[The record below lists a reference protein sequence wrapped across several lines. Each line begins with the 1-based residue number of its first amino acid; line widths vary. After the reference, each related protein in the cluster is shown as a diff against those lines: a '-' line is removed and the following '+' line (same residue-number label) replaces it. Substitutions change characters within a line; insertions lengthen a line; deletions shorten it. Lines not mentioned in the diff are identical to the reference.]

1 MSSRAH
7 QRWTR
12 GSVVGLVVAALVLL
26 LLLGVVLVDRR
37 SSGGGTTA
45 EPTYRDGRV
54 VLSDTFERSLDTGW
68 GDADVG
74 GPYELTSASDFSVE
88 RGTGRVTL
96 PRPAVG
102 HIAALT
108 SARPQD
114 LTASVDVIAPEPVR
128 RGSGVYVALH
138 LRTNGPFYY
147 RPVLR
152 FGPDQKVYLSLS
164 RFDGSAEDR
173 LNLANEKVVAS
184 GVQAGARLTFTAA
197 VTGVTPV
204 TIRAAVASGGRAPSG
219 VEVTDAS
226 ASRLAA
232 GGTFALWAYVAGSSD
247 ADKVVGF
254 DNLNVRQQVAET
266 PGREDGTGSIG
277 RGGVVVPAGQ
287 DGTVDA
293 EPADDGRADRPTGSA
308 PVGST
313 RHPVPAGALVVSR
326 GAAAGGDGSLA
337 APFRRIQDAVD
348 RVGAGGTVVVRAGSY
363 HESVVLPIDR
373 TVHLQSYPGEPVW
386 LDGSSALRGWQ
397 RRGDAWEVRWTHTFD
412 SSPTYT
418 RGAEERDEPGWRFV
432 NPAHPMAAHPEQVW
446 VDGQPQTQVRTRAEV
461 TEGTFFVDSRRQRLV
476 LGTDPVDAGVRASTL
491 AKGLTVV
498 GKGDTVRGIGV
509 RRYATSVWQLGA
521 ATVNNTGVSLS
532 DMVFEDNATTG
543 LSVFAADVTL
553 RDLTA
558 SRNGLMG
565 LHAHQADHLDV
576 RNVVATHNNLELFN
590 RAPAAGGM
598 KLTSSRHVRVE
609 GSEFADNLG
618 HGLWFD
624 AASYDVDIVSSR
636 AERNTGAGMVV
647 EISSRVRVVDNVLVD
662 NGVHG
667 LWLIDTDRVQI
678 ANNTF
683 ARNDEAN
690 LVVVTDGR
698 TPQEPGPG
706 GTDLRHPDG
715 GGMPWVSQDVA
726 VYNNVFA
733 DGGEGCL
740 VCVVDHTG
748 KRTGA
753 QLDVAFDHNLYHL
766 DSVLAHPTFATW
778 PSAEPNPFLY
788 GDFTAYRVATDQDA
802 ASRQLVGGDRA
813 VDRDGRVSSE
823 VADVAAEVAR
833 DLDRDAADAAAGAAP
848 ARPRL
853 GAWQG

>member
-37 SSGGGTTA
+37 SRGGDATA

-54 VLSDTFERSLDTGW
+54 VISDTFERDLDTGW
-68 GDADVG
+68 GEADSG
-74 GPYELTSASDFSVE
+74 GPYALTGATDFHVDG
-88 RGTGRVTL
+88 GTGLVRL
-96 PRPAVG
+96 PRASVG
-102 HIAALT
+102 HLAALT
-108 SARPQD
+108 RERPQD
-114 LTASVDVIAPEPVR
+114 LTASVDVIAPAPVR
-128 RGSGVYVALH
+128 RGSGVYVAMH

-152 FGPDQKVYLSLS
+152 FAPDRKVYLSLS
-164 RFDGSAEDR
+164 RFDGSTEDQ
-173 LNLANEKVVAS
+173 LVLATEKIVAT
-184 GVQAGARLTFTAA
+184 GVRAGTRLTFTAS
-197 VTGVTPV
+197 VTGMTPV
-204 TIRAAVASGGRAPSG
+204 TVRAGVSAGAGEASG
-219 VEVTDAS
+219 VEAVDAS

-232 GGTFALWAYVAGSSD
+232 GGSLALWAYVAGSSD

-266 PGREDGTGSIG
+266 PGTADGTGSIG
-277 RGGVVVPAGQ
+277 GGVVVPAGQ
-287 DGTVDA
+287 DGTAGDDA
-293 EPADDGRADRPTGSA
+293 PDDAAGRPTGSA
-308 PVGST
+308 PIGST
-313 RHPVPAGALVVSR
+313 RYPVPDGALLVSR
-326 GAAAGGDGSLA
+326 DAAAGGDGSA
-337 APFRRIQDAVD
+337 QAPFTRIQDAVD
-348 RVGAGGTVVVRAGSY
+348 RAPAGGTVVVRAGSY
-363 HESVVLPIDR
+363 HESVVLPIER
-373 TVHLQSYPGEPVW
+373 TVNLQAYPGEPVW
-386 LDGSSALRGWQ
+386 LDGSSVLKGWQ
-397 RRGDAWEVRWTHTFD
+397 RRGDVWEVRWTKTFD

-418 RGAEERDEPGWRFV
+418 RGAPERDEPGWRFV

-446 VDGQPQTQVRTRAEV
+446 VRGRPQTQVRTRAQV
-461 TEGTFFVDSRRQRLV
+461 VEGTFFVDAGRERLV
-476 LGTDPVDAGVRASTL
+476 LGTDPAGATVRASTL
-491 AKGLTVV
+491 SKGLTVV
-498 GKGDTVRGIGV
+498 GRGDTVRGIGV

-521 ATVNNTGVSLS
+521 ATVNNTGVRLS

-576 RNVVATHNNLELFN
+576 ANVVATQNNLELFN

-609 GSEFADNLG
+609 GSAFADNLG

-647 EISSRVRVVDNVLVD
+647 EISSAVRLVDNVLVD

-667 LWLIDTDRVQI
+667 LWLIDTDRAEI

-698 TPQEPGPG
+698 TPQNPGPG
-706 GTDLRHPDG
+706 GTDERRPDG
-715 GGMPWVSQDVA
+715 DGMPWVSQDVA
-726 VYNNVFA
+726 IYNNVFS
-733 DGGEGCL
+733 DGGEGCVVCL
-740 VCVVDHTG
+740 VDYTG
-748 KRTGA
+748 KRSGE
-753 QLDVAFDHNLYHL
+753 QLDVELDHNLYHL
-766 DSVLAHPTFATW
+766 ATARAHPVFASW
-778 PSAEPNPFLY
+778 PSAAGKPALY
-788 GDFTAYRVATDQDA
+788 DDFAAYRTATGQDP
-802 ASRQLVGGDRA
+802 ASVLVVGGDRL
-813 VDRDGRVSSE
+813 VDRDGRVARSAAE
-823 VADVAAEVAR
+823 DAADVPRALDTAA
-833 DLDRDAADAAAGAAP
+833 DDAAAGAAP
-848 ARPRL
+848 QRPRL
-853 GAWQG
+853 GAWQR